1 MATGEAKLE
10 AIVRQA
16 IAAFQPK
23 IAVRLWTGERIGPA
37 DGPVLTLHDPAAI
50 ARLAIRP
57 TIATAVELWMAKAA
71 DIEGGT
77 IFDIAAAR
85 SDIRTR
91 DALKKLDK
99 LRIAAALPALYAL
112 ARKGT
117 KDAKAAPQAGVGAD
131 ASGSSMAAIQFHYDI
146 SNDFYRLFLD
156 ERMLYSCA
164 YFDGWHDDI
173 DKAQRDKLEMICRKL
188 RLKPGERL
196 LDIGCGWGALL
207 IHAAENYGITGH
219 GVTLSQAQYDLAR
232 ERVAAKGLG
241 DRVTIELK
249 PFQEVA
255 GSFDKIA
262 SIGMFE
268 HVGWAHHDAYFAAVR
283 KLLRPNGLYL
293 HHAITRPAK
302 ATDKAFLKGTKEYAA
317 IIRYIF
323 PGAEL
328 DHVGHSAQKLEA
340 HRFEVHDVENWRE
353 HYGRTCRLWHDR
365 LRANMEEASRIAGEP
380 RARLWLLY
388 LAGVSLGF
396 TRGGLLIYQTLAS
409 RRAKGPAEL
418 PPTRRDLYR

>member
-1 MATGEAKLE
+1 MTGEARLE

-16 IAAFQPK
+16 ITAFQPK

-37 DGPVLTLHDPAAI
+37 DGPALALNDPAAI

-57 TIATAVELWMAKAA
+57 TIATAVELWMAKAV
-71 DIEGGT
+71 DIEDGT

-85 SDIRTR
+85 SDIRTK

-99 LRIAAALPALYAL
+99 LRIAAALPALYTL
-112 ARKGT
+112 ARKG
-117 KDAKAAPQAGVGAD
+117 AKTARTAPQAGDGAG

-173 DKAQRDKLEMICRKL
+173 DKAQFDKLEMICRKL

-241 DRVTIELK
+241 DCITIELK
-249 PFQEVA
+249 PFQEVSGA
-255 GSFDKIA
+255 FDKIA

-268 HVGWAHHDAYFAAVR
+268 HVGWAHHDAYFSAVR

-302 ATDKAFLKGTKEYAA
+302 ATDKAFRKGTKEYAA

-365 LRANMEEASRIAGEP
+365 LSANMEEASRIAGEP

-396 TRGGLLIYQTLAS
+396 SRGGLLIYQTLAS

-418 PPTRRDLYR
+418 PPTRQDLYR

>member
-10 AIVRQA
+10 AIVREA
-16 IAAFQPK
+16 VAAFQPK
-23 IAVRLWTGERIGPA
+23 IAVRLWTGERIGLA
-37 DGPVLTLHDPAAI
+37 DGPVLALNDPAAL
-50 ARLAIRP
+50 ARLALSPR
-57 TIATAVELWMAKAA
+57 IATAVELWMSRAV

-77 IFDIAAAR
+77 IFDIAGAR
-85 SDIRTR
+85 SGVKTR
-91 DALKKLDK
+91 DALKQLDK
-99 LRIAAALPALYAL
+99 IKIAAALPALYGL
-112 ARKGT
+112 SRQGKRQ
-117 KDAKAAPQAGVGAD
+117 AAAQAGDGAG

-173 DKAQRDKLEMICRKL
+173 DRAQHDKLDMICRKL
-188 RLKPGERL
+188 RLGPGERF

-207 IHAAENYGITGH
+207 IHAAEHYGVTGH

-232 ERVAAKGLG
+232 ERIAAKGLS
-241 DRVTIELK
+241 DKVTIELK
-249 PFQEVA
+249 PFQDLT
-255 GSFDKIA
+255 GTFDKIA

-268 HVGWAHHDAYFAAVR
+268 HVGWDNHDAYFKAVR
-283 KLLRPNGLYL
+283 GLLRPNGLYL

-302 ATDKAFLKGTKEYAA
+302 ATDAKFRKGTKEYAA

-328 DHVGHSAQKLEA
+328 DHVGHSTQMLEK

-353 HYGRTCRLWHDR
+353 HYARTCRLWHDR
-365 LRANMEEASRIAGEP
+365 LAARMDEASAIAGEE

-396 TRGGLLIYQTLAS
+396 ERGGLLIYQTLAS
-409 RRAKGPAEL
+409 KRSKGPSGL
-418 PPTRRDLYR
+418 PPTRRDLYA